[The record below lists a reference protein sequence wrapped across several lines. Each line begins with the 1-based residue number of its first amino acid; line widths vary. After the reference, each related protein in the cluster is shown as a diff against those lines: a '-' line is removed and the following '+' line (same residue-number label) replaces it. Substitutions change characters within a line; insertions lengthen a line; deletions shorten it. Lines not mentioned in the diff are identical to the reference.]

1 MCPSYVLKVFWRVR
15 LLLFQD
21 PSITPQNL
29 VFWSLYFST
38 PFGVVFPRQQH
49 EICWNCKYDKS
60 QVSIL
65 EIKVIKQNVVVS
77 MWYQLR
83 KRMSIIS
90 ICIMVQNK
98 NKIKKQNQ
106 SIGRKTQFIHFY
118 SLNMTLNILIKL
130 TFILR
135 NFNNNI
141 LQEKNTRE
149 KNQFAI
155 YVYGYKHFHG
165 YFERLGQ
172 NCRYLAYT
180 LPLSQYRARGPCC

>member
-1 MCPSYVLKVFWRVR
+1 
-15 LLLFQD
+15 
-21 PSITPQNL
+21 
-29 VFWSLYFST
+29 
-38 PFGVVFPRQQH
+38 
-49 EICWNCKYDKS
+49 
-60 QVSIL
+60 
-65 EIKVIKQNVVVS
+65 
-77 MWYQLR
+77 
-83 KRMSIIS
+83 MSIIS

-149 KNQFAI
+149 KNQFVI

-165 YFERLGQ
+165 LRD
-172 NCRYLAYT
+172 
-180 LPLSQYRARGPCC
+180 